1 MIDRII
7 VADTSV
13 LIALSNIDQLE
24 ILKHVYQF
32 IYVTKEVSEEF
43 GEDLP
48 SWIKIEEVK
57 DNKKIELLQLELDRG
72 EASSIVLAIEQENSQ
87 LIIDE
92 RKGRGIARRMGI
104 KIIGLLGVI
113 VIAKEKGI
121 IQNVR
126 PILKKLEEVGFRISV
141 NLKRKILQRTGEI

>member
-13 LIALSNIDQLE
+13 LIALSNINQLE

-32 IYVTKEVSEEF
+32 IYVTKEVNEEF

-113 VIAKEKGI
+113 IMAKEKGI